1 MTQVLCRR
9 CNRRMVPRVIFS
21 RSISAGY
28 GWRIGGGKPISN
40 CCPFCLS
47 EQWDSDT
54 PASQLRG
61 GVLMKVASIPLTII
75 LFMLLVGV
83 FAKVSNHFGGS
94 LLRNRSINPV
104 LADGFFQ
111 EAEAEAGEQFHG
123 SSAS

>member
-47 EQWDSDT
+47 EQWDLDT
-54 PASQLRG
+54 PVSRLRG
-61 GVLMKVASIPLTII
+61 GVLMKIASIPLTII
-75 LFMLLVGV
+75 LFVLLVGV

-94 LLRNRSINPV
+94 ALLEWAGII
-104 LADGFFQ
+104 LAIAATYKFGRWFVN
-111 EAEAEAGEQFHG
+111 
-123 SSAS
+123 